1 MRRNLTSILLADAA
15 RLQRWIDAAARWE
28 KLPRVNAGPREVVRV
43 PDGELE
49 LLK

>member
-15 RLQRWIDAAARWE
+15 RLQRWINTAARWE
-28 KLPRVNAGPREVVRV
+28 KLSRVKAGPSEVVRI

-49 LLK
+49 FLK